1 MSQNEHSSVV
11 KCRETFT
18 QLGVKGEI
26 IKTSESARTAQ
37 EAADALGVQ
46 VGQIVKS
53 LVFKAND
60 QAVMVIASGSNRIDT
75 EKVAKALGVQKV
87 DKADADLVRSA
98 TGYAIGG
105 VPPFGHVTKLQILID
120 PDLAQYETV
129 WAAAGHPYYVFA
141 TTFEEIVQLSKGIV
155 CEVRIDSAE

>member
-1 MSQNEHSSVV
+1 MSQSEHSSVV
-11 KCRETFT
+11 KCREKFT

-26 IKTSESARTAQ
+26 MKTNESARTAQ
-37 EAADALGVQ
+37 EAADALGVA

-75 EKVAKALGVQKV
+75 NKVAQALNVEKV
-87 DKADADLVRSA
+87 DKADADLVRNA

-105 VPPFGHVTKLQILID
+105 VPPFGHTSEFPILID
-120 PDLAQYETV
+120 PDLEQYETV
-129 WAAAGHPYYVFA
+129 WAAAGHPYYVFP
-141 TTFEEIVQLSKGIV
+141 TTFKELILHSGAKI
-155 CEVRIDSAE
+155 IDVALR

>member
-1 MSQNEHSSVV
+1 MSQTEHSSVV
-11 KCRETFT
+11 KCREVFT

-75 EKVAKALGVQKV
+75 EKVAKALAVSKV

-105 VPPFGHVTKLQILID
+105 VPPFGHATKLQILID

-129 WAAAGHPYYVFA
+129 WAAAGHPYFVFPTNFNELILHSGA
-141 TTFEEIVQLSKGIV
+141 TASDVAL
-155 CEVRIDSAE
+155 R